1 MITVALYSYFLIFVN
16 LLFMRITRGW
26 ISRVDLAEDPKI
38 HKANEI

>member
-16 LLFMRITRGW
+16 LLFMQIAQAW